1 VGTERIADDIAWALD
16 DGSGVF
22 FVFRRSEAV
31 PPAPIRTRAKAVERV
46 RADRGDV

>member
-22 FVFRRSEAV
+22 FVFAGRRRCRRPRSG
-31 PPAPIRTRAKAVERV
+31 RGAKAVERV